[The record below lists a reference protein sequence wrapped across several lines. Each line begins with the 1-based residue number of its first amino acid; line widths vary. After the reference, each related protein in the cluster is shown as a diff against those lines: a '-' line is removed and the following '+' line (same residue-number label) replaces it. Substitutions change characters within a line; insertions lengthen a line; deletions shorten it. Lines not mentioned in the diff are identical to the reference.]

1 MVVPDC
7 YEPHGKLVAL
17 VAVGRVALLTGGWVV
32 RARAMGPKHL
42 RASELTGR

>member
-1 MVVPDC
+1 MLIRDY
-7 YEPHGKLVAL
+7 YERRKKLVAL
-17 VAVGRVALLTGGWVV
+17 PAVGLVALLTGGWVV